1 MRPDVPASPGGP
13 LTVWLGPVR
22 YVFGPGRDVIVG
34 YGPGCDVP
42 LERVAA
48 ANQPLPPPHPD
59 VVLRFTGTQ
68 WVAID
73 LSHNGI
79 FVNGTRT
86 PTVEIRDGLG
96 ITIGDPQRG
105 PRLVFQTA
113 SRPPGPPPGPP
124 RAPAPPPQPPT
135 QRDTQRMPVAR
146 PQPPATE
153 RPIQPQPWPKTPP
166 PPVAAPAVAPPPVVP
181 PPPPPAPPTA
191 QVDSPPV
198 EDEQSKGLGL
208 IERMV
213 TSKFRTPRPS
223 FRTAEPNAT
232 YRLPLGPGART
243 SGVTAYRLGLTVD
256 GHDMLSDISFTA
268 RLGTLTA
275 VIGPS
280 AARNSALLGL
290 LAGTRDAS
298 TGRVTVD
305 DHDVHAEPQS
315 MRTRIGVVSR
325 DDQLHRQLTV
335 ERTLGYA
342 AELRLPPDVSAEHRE
357 RVIEQILEE
366 VELTPHR
373 STRIGKLSPELRRC
387 ASMAV
392 ELITRPTLLVVDEP
406 TAGLDPAQQSHVMA
420 ILRRQA
426 DIGCV
431 VVAAVSSPASL
442 TQLNMCDQLL
452 VLTAGGTIAFLGPP
466 LQVESAMGTNDWS
479 NILGRLNADPD
490 GAHRAFLAR
499 PHAST
504 TPPDVAAPWPL
515 PARLP
520 LRRQVRLLARREVRL
535 TVAHRIYFCFL
546 VLLPFALAGL
556 ALLIPGDSGL
566 ERPKAGSANMHE
578 AIEILAALN
587 AAAVLIGT
595 ALTIG
600 AVVREQRVFRR
611 EQAVGLSALAY
622 LIAKIIVFSVAAAI
636 LTAIVF
642 AIVIAVKGGPAHG
655 AVLLGNATVEL
666 YVSVAA
672 TAIASALVGLA
683 LSTLGRSRREVLLL
697 IAPVILAS
705 LLFNGSLVQL
715 VSKWGLQQISWLV
728 PAQWGFAA
736 SASTVDLR
744 RVDSLAANAEMWTH
758 YSGWWVFDMVMLA
771 LFGATAAIFALYLL
785 RPPDRKTPHRP
796 SQRDQ
801 QEPSHPS
808 SSAVVDGTA

>member
-1 MRPDVPASPGGP
+1 MRPDVPTSSAAP

-34 YGPGCDVP
+34 YGPGCDIR
-42 LERVAA
+42 LERLAT
-48 ANQPLPPPHPD
+48 ANQPLPPPRPD

-68 WVAID
+68 WMAID

-79 FVNGTRT
+79 FVNGARM
-86 PTVEIRDGLG
+86 PTVQIRDGLG

-113 SRPPGPPPGPP
+113 SRPPGPPPGRPQIP
-124 RAPAPPPQPPT
+124 TRSPAPPPQPPT

-146 PQPPATE
+146 PQPSVAE
-153 RPIQPQPWPKTPP
+153 RPSQPQPWPQTPP
-166 PPVAAPAVAPPPVVP
+166 PPVAAPPVA
-181 PPPPPAPPTA
+181 PPAPPPI
-191 QVDSPPV
+191 PPPLPPLTQATPPAS
-198 EDEQSKGLGL
+198 EDEQAKGPGL

-232 YRLPLGPGART
+232 HRLPLEPGART

-256 GHDMLSDISFTA
+256 GRHTLSDISFTGG
-268 RLGTLTA
+268 LGTLTA

-280 AARNSALLGL
+280 ASRNSALLGL
-290 LAGTRDAS
+290 LAGTRDPS
-298 TGRVTVD
+298 SGRITVD
-305 DHDVHAEPQS
+305 GHDVHAEPEA
-315 MRTRIGVVSR
+315 MRSRIGFVAR
-325 DDQLHRQLTV
+325 DDRLHRQLTV
-335 ERTLGYA
+335 EQTLGYA
-342 AELRLPPDVSAEHRE
+342 AELRLAPDVPPEHRE
-357 RVIEQILEE
+357 RLVEQILEE
-366 VELTPHR
+366 LELAPHR
-373 STRIGKLSPELRRC
+373 ATRIGKLAPEVRRC

-392 ELITRPTLLVVDEP
+392 ELITRPTMLVVDEP
-406 TAGLDPAQQSHVMA
+406 TEGLDAAQQSHVMA

-452 VLTAGGTIAFLGPP
+452 VLTATGTTAFLGPP
-466 LQVESAMGTNDWS
+466 LQVESSMGTNDWS
-479 NILGRLNADPD
+479 NISARLTADPD
-490 GAHRAFLAR
+490 GAHRAFLAQ
-499 PHAST
+499 PTVPT

-520 LRRQVRLLARREVRL
+520 LNRQVRLLARREVRL
-535 TVAHRIYFCFL
+535 TFAHRIYFCFL

-566 ERPKAGSANMHE
+566 ERPKPGSSNLHE

-600 AVVREQRVFRR
+600 ALVREQRIFPR
-611 EQAVGLSALAY
+611 EQTVGLSAWAY
-622 LIAKIIVFSVAAAI
+622 LIAKVIVLGLAAAI

-642 AIVIAVKGGPAHG
+642 AIVVAVKGGPAHG
-655 AVLLGNATVEL
+655 AVLLRNATVEL

-672 TAIASALVGLA
+672 TAIVSAVVGLA

-697 IAPVILAS
+697 LAPVILAS
-705 LLFNGSLVQL
+705 MLFNGSLVQL
-715 VSKWGLQQISWLV
+715 VSNWGLQQISWLV

-744 RVDSLAANAEMWTH
+744 RVDSLAANVEMWTH
-758 YSGWWVFDMVMLA
+758 YSGWWVFDMMMLA
-771 LFGATAAIFALYLL
+771 LFGAAAAIFTLYRL
-785 RPPDRKTPHRP
+785 RPPQKTPRRP

-801 QEPSHPS
+801 QEPSRQS
-808 SSAVVDGTA
+808 R

>member
-1 MRPDVPASPGGP
+1 MRPDVPTSPAAP
-13 LTVWLGPVR
+13 LTVWLGTVR

-34 YGPGCDVP
+34 YGPGCDIP
-42 LERVAA
+42 LERVAP
-48 ANQPLPPPHPD
+48 ANQPLPPPRPD

-73 LSHNGI
+73 LSRNGV

-86 PTVEIRDGLG
+86 PTVEIRDGMG
-96 ITIGDPQRG
+96 ITVGDAQRG
-105 PRLVFQTA
+105 PRLVFQTGN
-113 SRPPGPPPGPP
+113 RPPGPPPGPP
-124 RAPAPPPQPPT
+124 RRPVPPPQPPT
-135 QRDTQRMPVAR
+135 QSDTRRMPVAR
-146 PQPPATE
+146 PQPPPAE

-166 PPVAAPAVAPPPVVP
+166 PPVVAPPVAPSPP
-181 PPPPPAPPTA
+181 PPPPPAPVPPPA
-191 QVDSPPV
+191 QADSAAAG
-198 EDEQSKGLGL
+198 EDEQPKGPGL

-243 SGVTAYRLGLTVD
+243 SGVTAYRLGLVVD
-256 GHDMLSDISFTA
+256 GHQTLSDISFTA
-268 RLGTLTA
+268 RLGSLTA

-290 LAGTRDAS
+290 LAGSRDAG

-305 DHDVHAEPQS
+305 GHDVHAEPQS

-325 DDQLHRQLTV
+325 DDCLHRQLTV
-335 ERTLGYA
+335 EQTLGYA
-342 AELRLPPDVSAEHRE
+342 AELRLAPDVLPEHRE

-366 VELTPHR
+366 LELTPHR
-373 STRIGKLSPELRRC
+373 STRIGKLPPEVRRC

-406 TAGLDPAQQSHVMA
+406 TAGLDAAQQSHVMA

-431 VVAAVSSPASL
+431 VVAAVSSPTSL

-452 VLTAGGTIAFLGPP
+452 VLTAAGTMAFLGPP
-466 LQVESAMGTNDWS
+466 LQVESSMGTNDWS
-479 NILGRLNADPD
+479 TILGRLNADPD
-490 GAHRAFLAR
+490 GAHRAFLAQ
-499 PHAST
+499 PPAVT

-520 LRRQVRLLARREVRL
+520 LNRQVRMLARREVRL
-535 TVAHRIYFCFL
+535 TFAHRIYFCFL

-566 ERPKAGSANMHE
+566 ERPKAGSTNLHE

-600 AVVREQRVFRR
+600 AIVREQRAFRR
-611 EQAVGLSALAY
+611 EQAVGLSAWAY
-622 LIAKIIVFSVAAAI
+622 LIAKVTVSGLAAAL
-636 LTAIVF
+636 LTAVVL
-642 AIVIAVKGGPAHG
+642 AIVVAVKGGPAHG
-655 AVLLGNATVEL
+655 AVLLGNATIEL

-672 TAIASALVGLA
+672 TAIVSALVGLA
-683 LSTLGRSRREVLLL
+683 LSTLGSSRREVLPL

-715 VSKWGLQQISWLV
+715 VSNWGLQQISWLV

-744 RVDSLAANAEMWTH
+744 RVDPLAANAEMWTH

-771 LFGATAAIFALYLL
+771 LFGATAALFALYRL
-785 RPPDRKTPHRP
+785 RPPTRQMPARSSQHEQQQP
-796 SQRDQ
+796 SQQSR
-801 QEPSHPS
+801 
-808 SSAVVDGTA
+808 